1 MKTVHRIGQ
10 SAIVSVLALHA
21 GLAQAA
27 PVSWTGAGD
36 GVNWTN
42 PANWSSNPALPGPT
56 DDVTINVAGTP
67 TITLNASASIRSLNT
82 AEALVITGNNITL
95 SVATTATATA
105 NVTLD
110 SGGRLSGGA
119 WDVSAAALVCSG
131 VGNAGSQALIGT
143 AVTGDILLN
152 QNNSRL
158 RVETGSTF
166 TKIRLGASSA
176 GVGFA
181 TGYVINGE
189 VVAEG
194 GAGTRAIEALNS
206 GSLTLGAS
214 GIITAAA
221 GFTGTLQVGPAFWY
235 SSVSTFTNSG
245 AIRNQST
252 GSITVNSSSTAST
265 GTLSSTGG
273 GSLSIQNLTGN
284 VSGPTISGAGSSVS
298 LSSGTYTIN
307 SNTNVGA
314 GATLS
319 LGGAFTNTATINL
332 SGTLNINGGT
342 TAGLGTVNRTGG
354 VYAVTGALNNTGNTL
369 ALSSATGDLILNGGS
384 ITGGSVTCANGTRI
398 VVSSASGN
406 GQLTDVAITGDVV
419 LDTSN
424 ARVKVGGTTSFT
436 NLRLAASSTAVGVVP
451 GYTLNGT
458 IIAEGGSGS
467 RNVEMNGND
476 GTFTIGASGSIVTS
490 TGFAGTLAIGTG
502 FWFGGNMTLANNGLI
517 ASDVGNG
524 NTTEVTC
531 SPLAM
536 TSAGTLRAKDGSA
549 MSVSGLSGTLG
560 TLGTLT
566 ILDAG
571 TSLTLNGSG
580 YTLGSA
586 TTVPTGTTLTLN
598 GSWTNAS
605 TITLAGRLNIGGG
618 TTAGLGTINRTGGS
632 YAITGTL
639 DNTGNTLALTAATGD
654 WILSGTLSG
663 GNVTFAGGARL
674 VVGTTGSNA
683 RLLNV
688 TVQGDVILDQN
699 NARLKVEG
707 ATTFNNLRL
716 AFGNTS
722 VGFGPGT
729 TLSGNIIGEGTNTGG
744 RYVEMNGTSGTFT
757 IGSGSSIIQ
766 ATNCGGA
773 LNVGQGF
780 WFGGTMKLVNN
791 GTIAA
796 NAATKTLTVSQ
807 LTDYSG
813 SGTLTAAQGGALT
826 LSGATGTL
834 GTIVLSDASSS
845 MTLDGTNYALPVKPV
860 IPTGATLT
868 LNGSWSATNSFNVNG
883 GTLNLGGT
891 VTYAG
896 LNLTSFQRTGGS
908 VNLTG
913 TLDNTGNTLTL
924 NSTTGSWTLL
934 GGTISGG
941 SLAYANGSTLLI
953 GASGTNRLLN
963 VNLQGELLLTLQ
975 SGRVKVEGTTRFT
988 AARFQNGNQGIGFSP
1003 GYIIQDPIFN
1013 ESTNSSQNGIEL
1025 NGNPGTLTIAPG
1037 VSITSTATATNTL
1050 SIGGS
1055 WWFGG
1060 NAALVNNG
1068 TISLLAPGR
1077 THYINPATS
1086 FSGSGTINVGG
1097 GTLNITAANG
1107 SMGTLNLSGTNTTCT
1122 VTASSGQSYSFAA
1135 KPTVPA
1141 GTTLTLNA
1149 GWALP
1154 VGASLTGGIINLD
1167 GTFTTAAMNLSQWT
1181 RAGGTLNI
1189 TGTLNN
1195 TGATLA
1201 LNATTGPVNI
1211 TTSGTLA
1218 GITGGS
1224 VTQSTPGL
1232 LGFIG
1237 DCALTDVNVT
1247 PEVTVSNTNA
1257 RIRMMGATSTPLVRL
1272 TGSGAGVGFQTGA
1285 TMNTAVLAEG
1295 TGARYFDAVPATSGG
1310 ASTLTIGASGSV
1322 LTSGPTLY
1330 ITENGGW
1337 FSTKMTLTNNGLIG
1351 SNVNTAGVV
1360 MSVTDLTNY
1369 DRASK
1374 TLTGG
1379 SWRIVGTTSNNQL
1392 NELVTLQGGGS
1403 SYDPIVINT
1412 NAADVTL
1419 GAGNS
1424 LAATFANLTSNSG
1437 TLELTGRTLATSPV
1451 GGTFTN
1457 SGALTLTPSA
1467 RLNITGAYTQSA
1479 IGTYNAQI
1487 GGTQASGAFG
1497 QINASGAASL
1507 AGTLNAT
1514 FTVNRACGNIYSILT
1529 STNRTGTWSP
1539 ANIPPSDVDTVVFLF
1554 YPGND
1559 ARLAI
1564 STTADFNLDGF
1575 VTFEDFDE
1583 FVTAFENGEAR
1594 ADFNQ
1599 DGFLSFEDFDAFI
1612 FRFEALCQ

>member
-1 MKTVHRIGQ
+1 MMKVRTNGRWMSV
-10 SAIVSVLALHA
+10 SAAVAGLVALA
-21 GLAQAA
+21 GLASAA
-27 PVSWTGAGD
+27 NVTWTGGGD
-36 GVNWTN
+36 GVTWTN
-42 PANWSSNPALPGPT
+42 PANWSSNPALPGPA

-67 TITLNASASIRSLNT
+67 TITLNANASIRSLNT

-95 SVATTATATA
+95 SVATTATASA

-110 SGGRLSGGA
+110 NGGRLSGGA
-119 WDVSAAALVCSG
+119 WDVSAAALVCNG
-131 VGNAGSQALIGT
+131 TGAAGNQALIGA

-181 TGYVINGE
+181 SGYVINGE

-194 GAGTRAIEALNS
+194 GSGTRAIESLNS
-206 GSLTLGAS
+206 GALTVGAS
-214 GIITAAA
+214 GIITAAP
-221 GFTGTLQVGPAFWY
+221 GFTGTLQVGPGFWF
-235 SSVSTFTNSG
+235 SNVSTFTNSG
-245 AIRNQST
+245 TIRNQST

-265 GTLSSTGG
+265 GALSSTGG

-284 VSGPTISGAGSSVS
+284 VSGPTVSGAGSSVL

-369 ALSSATGDLILNGGS
+369 SLSSATGDLILNGGT
-384 ITGGSVTCANGTRI
+384 INGGSVTCADGTRI
-398 VVSSASGN
+398 VVSNATGN
-406 GQLTDVAITGDVV
+406 GQLTNVAITGDVV
-419 LDTSN
+419 LDTNN
-424 ARVKVGGTTSFT
+424 ARVRIGGTTSFT
-436 NLRLAASSTAVGVVP
+436 NLRMAASSTAVGIVP
-451 GYTLNGT
+451 GYTLSGT
-458 IIAEGGSGS
+458 IIAEGASSS
-467 RNVEMNGND
+467 RTVEMNGTN
-476 GTFTIGASGSIVTS
+476 GTFTIGAAGSIVTG
-490 TGFAGTLAIGTG
+490 TGFTGTLSIGTS
-502 FWFGGNMTLANNGLI
+502 FWFGGDMTLVNNGLI

-531 SPLAM
+531 SPIAM
-536 TSAGTLRAKDGSA
+536 TSAGTLRAKGGSA

-560 TLGTLT
+560 TLT
-566 ILDAG
+566 IQDAG
-571 TSLTLNGSG
+571 SSLTLNGSG
-580 YTLGSA
+580 YTLGSP
-586 TTVPTGTTLTLN
+586 TTVPTDATLTLN

-639 DNTGNTLALTAATGD
+639 DNTGNTLALNAATGD
-654 WILSGTLSG
+654 WTLSGTLSG
-663 GNVTFAGGARL
+663 GNVTFADGARL
-674 VVGTTGSNA
+674 LVGNTNSTA

-688 TVQGDVILDQN
+688 TVQGDVILEQN

-707 ATTFNNLRL
+707 TTSFNNLRL

-813 SGTLTAAQGGALT
+813 GGTLSATQGGVLT

-834 GTIVLSDASSS
+834 GPIVLTDANSS
-845 MTLDGTNYALPVKPV
+845 MTLDGANYTLPVKPV
-860 IPTGATLT
+860 IPTGTTLSV
-868 LNGSWSATNSFNVNG
+868 NGTWGTTNSFNVNG
-883 GTLNLGGT
+883 GTLNLGGA
-891 VTYAG
+891 VTFAG
-896 LNLTSFQRTGGS
+896 LNLASFQRSGGT

-913 TLDNTGNTLTL
+913 TLDNTGSTLTL

-941 SLAYANGSTLLI
+941 TLAYANGSTLLI
-953 GASGTNRLLN
+953 GASNANRLLN
-963 VNLQGELLLTLQ
+963 VNLLGELLLTLQ
-975 SGRVKVEGTTRFT
+975 NGRVKVEGTTRFT
-988 AARFQNGNQGIGFSP
+988 AARFQSGNQGIGFSP
-1003 GYIIQDPIFN
+1003 GYVIQDPIFN
-1013 ESTNSSQNGIEL
+1013 ESTNTSQNGIEL
-1025 NGNPGTLTIAPG
+1025 NGQSGTLTIAPG
-1037 VSITSTATATNTL
+1037 VTISSTATANNTL

-1060 NAALVNNG
+1060 NATLVNNG
-1068 TISLLAPGR
+1068 TITLLAPGR
-1077 THYINPATS
+1077 TNSINPATS
-1086 FSGSGTINVGG
+1086 FSGSGTVNAGA
-1097 GTLNITAANG
+1097 GTLNITAASG
-1107 SMGTLNLSGTNTTCT
+1107 SLGTLNLSGTNTTCT
-1122 VTASSGQSYSFAA
+1122 VTALSGQTYSFAS
-1135 KPTVPA
+1135 KPVVPT
-1141 GTTLTLNA
+1141 GTTLTLNN
-1149 GWALP
+1149 GWTLP
-1154 VGASLTGGIINLD
+1154 VGASLAGGTINLD
-1167 GTFTTAAMNLSQWT
+1167 GTFTTAALNLSQWT
-1181 RAGGTLNI
+1181 RSGGTLNI
-1189 TGTLNN
+1189 TGALNN

-1201 LNATTGPVNI
+1201 LNATTGPVNL
-1211 TTSGTLA
+1211 SSA

-1224 VTQSTPGL
+1224 VTQSGTGVL
-1232 LGFIG
+1232 TFSSE
-1237 DCALTDVNVT
+1237 CSLTDVNVT
-1247 PEVTVSNTNA
+1247 PEVTVASTNS
-1257 RIRMMGATSTPLVRL
+1257 RVRMMGTTTTQLVRL
-1272 TGSGAGVGFQTGA
+1272 TGQGTGVGFQSGS
-1285 TMNTAVLAEG
+1285 TMNTSVLAEG
-1295 TGARYFDAVPATSGG
+1295 SGVRYFDAVPATSGG

-1322 LTSGPTLY
+1322 LTNGPTMT
-1330 ITENGGW
+1330 ISENGGW
-1337 FSTKMTLTNNGLIG
+1337 FGTKMTLTNNGIIG
-1351 SNVNTAGVV
+1351 SNVNTAGVNIN
-1360 MSVTDLTNY
+1360 VTDLTNY

-1379 SWRIVGTTSNNQL
+1379 TWRLTGTTSTNIFS
-1392 NELVTLQGGGS
+1392 EFVSSGGGS
-1403 SYDPIVINT
+1403 GSYDPIIVNT
-1412 NAADVTL
+1412 NAANVSL
-1419 GAGNS
+1419 SAGTG
-1424 LAATFANLTSNSG
+1424 LAANFANLTSNSG
-1437 TLELTGRTLATSPV
+1437 TLQLTGRTLATTPV

-1457 SGALTLTPSA
+1457 SGTLTLTPSA
-1467 RLNITGAYTQSA
+1467 RLNITGGYTQTA
-1479 IGTYNAQI
+1479 GGTYNAQI

-1497 QINASGAASL
+1497 QINASTAASL

-1514 FTVNRACGNIYSILT
+1514 FTVNRVCGNIYSILT
-1529 STNRTGTWSP
+1529 STNRAGTWNP
-1539 ANIPPSDVDTVVFLF
+1539 ANIPASDADTVVFLF
-1554 YPGND
+1554 YPNND
-1559 ARLAI
+1559 ARLAV
-1564 STTADFNLDGF
+1564 STTADFNFDGF
-1575 VTFEDFDE
+1575 VTFEDFDD

-1599 DGFLSFEDFDAFI
+1599 DGFLTFEDFDAFV
-1612 FRFEALCQ
+1612 FRFEAQCD